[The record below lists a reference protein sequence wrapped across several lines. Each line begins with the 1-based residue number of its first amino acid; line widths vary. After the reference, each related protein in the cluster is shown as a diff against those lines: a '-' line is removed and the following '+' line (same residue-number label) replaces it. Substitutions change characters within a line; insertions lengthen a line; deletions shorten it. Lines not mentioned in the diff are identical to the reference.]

1 MPTNEGVGLVCPRLG
16 ISACLMGER
25 VRYDGG
31 HKHDPFL
38 TQTLGH
44 FVEWVPV
51 CPEVE
56 VGLGIPREPMRLEGD
71 PAVPRLLTLKSRIDL
86 TERMQEWA
94 ARRVEELAALDLH
107 GFVFKSNSPSS
118 GLHRVPVYAAD
129 GMPAREGRGL
139 FAATFVRRFPLLP
152 VEEEG
157 RLNDPRLRENFIER
171 VFAWHRW
178 LETTRDKPTA
188 GGLVCFHTAHK
199 LSLLAHS
206 TEHYRRLGRIAA
218 RAGGEPWKEV
228 STRYIALFM
237 EGMQVPATPGKHAN
251 VLQHLMGYLKHD
263 LDGNDKAEL
272 LRLIDE
278 YRLGRLPLIVPITL
292 LKHHLRR
299 HPVPEWVHLQTYL
312 NPYPAELLLR
322 NHA

>member
-1 MPTNEGVGLVCPRLG
+1 MLTEAAEIVRPRLA

-38 TQTLGH
+38 TQTLGR

-56 VGLGIPREPMRLEGD
+56 CGLGVPRESMRLEGSVD
-71 PAVPRLLTLKSRIDL
+71 APRLVTHKTKTDL
-86 TERMQEWA
+86 TDRMQEWA
-94 ARRVEELAALDLH
+94 ARRVEELAPLDLH
-107 GFVFKSNSPSS
+107 GHVFKSKSPSS
-118 GLHRVPVYAAD
+118 GLHRVAVYGAD
-129 GMPAREGRGL
+129 GMPVREGRGL
-139 FAATFVRRFPLLP
+139 FAAAFTRRFPLVP

-171 VFAWHRW
+171 IFAWHRW
-178 LETTRDKPTA
+178 LETTRSDPSA
-188 GGLVCFHTAHK
+188 GGLVRFHTAHK
-199 LSLLAHS
+199 LALLAHS
-206 TEHYRRLGRIAA
+206 TEHYRQLGRIVA
-218 RAGGEPWKEV
+218 RAGAEPWEDV
-228 STRYIALFM
+228 SDRYVALFM
-237 EGMQVPATPGKHAN
+237 AGMQVLATPGKHAN
-251 VLQHLMGYLKHD
+251 VLQHLMGYLKRD
-263 LDGNDKAEL
+263 IDGDDKAEL
-272 LRLIDE
+272 LGLIDE

-299 HPVPEWVHLQTYL
+299 RSVPDWVHVQTYL

>member
-1 MPTNEGVGLVCPRLG
+1 MEPGEAADLVRPRLG
-16 ISACLMGER
+16 ISACLTGER

-38 TQTLGH
+38 TQTLGR

-56 VGLGIPREPMRLEGD
+56 CGLGVPRESMRLEGD
-71 PAVPRLLTLKSRIDL
+71 VSAPRLVTHRTKTDL
-86 TERMQEWA
+86 TERMLEWA
-94 ARRVEELAALDLH
+94 ARRVEELAPLDLH
-107 GFVFKSNSPSS
+107 GFVFKSKSPSS

-139 FAATFVRRFPLLP
+139 FAAAFVRRFPLLP

-171 VFAWHRW
+171 VFAWRRW
-178 LETTRDKPTA
+178 LETTQSEPA
-188 GGLVCFHTAHK
+188 ANGLVRFHTAHR

-206 TEHYRRLGRIAA
+206 TEHYRRLGRIV
-218 RAGGEPWKEV
+218 AGAGAEPWEDV
-228 STRYIALFM
+228 SGRYIALFM
-237 EGMQVPATPGKHAN
+237 EGMQVLATPGKHAN
-251 VLQHLMGYLKHD
+251 VLQHLMGYLKRD
-263 LDGNDKAEL
+263 LDGEDKAEL
-272 LRLIDE
+272 LEVIEE

-299 HPVPEWVHLQTYL
+299 RPVPEWVYRQVYL